1 MIPSLR
7 LLALPDRDRRTLTRG
22 ATTLLLIL
30 VLGRGVPAWH
40 AWRARTLLSSRSECT
55 ELARSLALLSARVAE
70 RDTLQA
76 RTARLQALRGALL
89 AGATPAAQGALLAA
103 IVSNT
108 ADSAHIL
115 LGAVD
120 VQPDTARDAF
130 TSIHVRGS
138 ATGDIRGLTSFLVDL
153 ESSVPH
159 LAVRSIAFT
168 QPDPAA
174 PHDRAE
180 SIHLDFLVEGMG
192 ATATGASG
200 VR

>member
-1 MIPSLR
+1 MIPSMR

-22 ATTLLLIL
+22 ATALLLIL

-40 AWRARTLLSSRSECT
+40 AWRARTLLSSRSERA
-55 ELARSLALLSARVAE
+55 ELARSLALLGARVAE
-70 RDTLQA
+70 RDTLRA
-76 RTARLQALRGALL
+76 RAARLQALRGALL

-130 TSIHVRGS
+130 TSIHVHGS

-168 QPDPAA
+168 QPDPTA

-180 SIHLDFLVEGMG
+180 SLHLDFLVEGMG

>member
-1 MIPSLR
+1 MIPSMR

-22 ATTLLLIL
+22 ATALLLIL

-40 AWRARTLLSSRSECT
+40 AWRARTLLSSRSERA
-55 ELARSLALLSARVAE
+55 ELARSLALLGARVAE
-70 RDTLQA
+70 RDTLRA
-76 RTARLQALRGALL
+76 RAARLQALRGALL

-130 TSIHVRGS
+130 TSIHVHGS

-159 LAVRSIAFT
+159 LAVRSIALT
-168 QPDPAA
+168 QPDPTA

-180 SIHLDFLVEGMG
+180 SLHLDFLVEGMG

>member
-22 ATTLLLIL
+22 ATALLLIL

-40 AWRARTLLSSRSECT
+40 AWRARTLLSSRSERA
-55 ELARSLALLSARVAE
+55 ELARSRALLSARVAE
-70 RDTLQA
+70 RDTLRA
-76 RTARLQALRGALL
+76 RAARLQALRGALL

-130 TSIHVRGS
+130 TSIHVHGS

-168 QPDPAA
+168 QPDPTA

-180 SIHLDFLVEGMG
+180 SLHLDFLVEGMG

>member
-1 MIPSLR
+1 MIPSMR
-7 LLALPDRDRRTLTRG
+7 LLALPERDRRTLTRG
-22 ATTLLLIL
+22 ATALLLIL

-40 AWRARTLLSSRSECT
+40 AWRARTLLSSRSERT
-55 ELARSLALLSARVAE
+55 ELVRSLALLSARVAE
-70 RDTLQA
+70 RDTLRA

-89 AGATPAAQGALLAA
+89 AGATPAAQAALLAA
-103 IVSNT
+103 IVSNA

-138 ATGDIRGLTSFLVDL
+138 ATGDIRGLTSFLVEL

-159 LAVRSIAFT
+159 LAVRSIALT
-168 QPDPAA
+168 QPDPTA

-180 SIHLDFLVEGMG
+180 SLHLDFLVEGMG

>member
-1 MIPSLR
+1 MIPSMR

-40 AWRARTLLSSRSECT
+40 AWRARTLLSSRSERT
-55 ELARSLALLSARVAE
+55 ELVRSLALLSARVAE
-70 RDTLQA
+70 RDTLRA

-159 LAVRSIAFT
+159 LAVRSIALT
-168 QPDPAA
+168 QPDPTA

-180 SIHLDFLVEGMG
+180 SLHLDFLVEGMG

>member
-1 MIPSLR
+1 MR

-22 ATTLLLIL
+22 ATALLLIL

-40 AWRARTLLSSRSECT
+40 AWRARTLLSSRSERA
-55 ELARSLALLSARVAE
+55 ELARSLALLGARVAE
-70 RDTLQA
+70 RDTLRA
-76 RTARLQALRGALL
+76 RAARLQALRGALL

-130 TSIHVRGS
+130 TSIHVHGS

-168 QPDPAA
+168 QPDPTA

-180 SIHLDFLVEGMG
+180 SLHLDFLVEGMG

>member
-1 MIPSLR
+1 MIPSMR
-7 LLALPDRDRRTLTRG
+7 LLALPERDQRTLTRG
-22 ATTLLLIL
+22 ATALLLIL

-40 AWRARTLLSSRSECT
+40 AWRARTLLSSRSERA
-55 ELARSLALLSARVAE
+55 ELARSLALLGARVAE
-70 RDTLQA
+70 RDTLRA
-76 RTARLQALRGALL
+76 RAARLQALRGALL

-130 TSIHVRGS
+130 TSIHVHGS

-168 QPDPAA
+168 QPDPTA

-180 SIHLDFLVEGMG
+180 SLHLDFLVEGMG

>member
-1 MIPSLR
+1 MPSMR
-7 LLALPDRDRRTLTRG
+7 LLALPERDRRTLSRG
-22 ATTLLLIL
+22 ATALVLIVL
-30 VLGRGVPAWH
+30 LGRGVPAWH
-40 AWRARTLLSSRSECT
+40 AWRARTLLSSHSERA
-55 ELARSLALLSARVAE
+55 ELALSRALLGARVAE
-70 RDTLQA
+70 RDTLRA

-89 AGATPAAQGALLAA
+89 PGATPAAQGARLAA
-103 IVSNT
+103 IVSNA

-120 VQPDTARDAF
+120 VQPDTGRDAF

-138 ATGDIRGLTSFLVDL
+138 ATGDLRGLTSFLVEL

-174 PHDRAE
+174 QHDRAE
-180 SIHLDFLVEGMG
+180 SIHLDFLVEGV
-192 ATATGASG
+192 GASASG
-200 VR
+200 ASSVR